1 VQSLLDKSLLRF
13 SNERYWMLGTIHEL
27 AEEKL
32 GAGGSADELR
42 RRHAEYF
49 LELGLSLGLTME
61 SLERVRVQRHDVAI
75 AEQNNFRAAIDWAA
89 DADPELA
96 VGIAFALEN
105 FWVTHDPH
113 EGVRRFDALLQHENE
128 LPVELRAAAHRCRG
142 NVRIMS
148 GDRPGGVADYEA
160 AVAGFRAAGN
170 DVGALAAEHRALIN
184 REVGDLDERR
194 RGLEGLLERFRALG
208 LGTGEVQVLG
218 SLAGIEA
225 RLGGKERAAELLEE
239 AVERAASIGFVW
251 VERAQRDALA
261 RLYLEYGRVD
271 DARDQGLRALELATR
286 AGDRLGTVY
295 ALTFFALFEA
305 RRGDNDEAGALW
317 GALEAEAGRGPL
329 GIWAAEERARV
340 EASLPLDDADFARGR
355 ERGALMSLD
364 EAVDAVLASID

>member
-1 VQSLLDKSLLRF
+1 
-13 SNERYWMLGTIHEL
+13 MLGTIHEL
-27 AEEKL
+27 ADEKL
-32 GAGGSADELR
+32 EAGGSADELR